1 MNPLESD
8 GNAGR
13 NLTEQDYGKE
23 GEIKTLSGDLALVV
37 GSAAK
42 AEAYISQKSWA
53 LLWRDADFRQD
64 GPL

>member
-1 MNPLESD
+1 MNPLETD
-8 GNAGR
+8 GNPGR

-42 AEAYISQKSWA
+42 AEAYVAQ
-53 LLWRDADFRQD
+53 RQ
-64 GPL
+64 

>member
-13 NLTEQDYGKE
+13 HLTEQDYGKE

-37 GSAAK
+37 GSASK
-42 AEAYISQKSWA
+42 AESYIASKQWA
-53 LLWRDADFRQD
+53 LMWRDAD
-64 GPL
+64 